1 MRACRRAHTEQGA
14 VQMELHVH
22 ISGPADL
29 SGQVYRQIAA
39 AIGDGRL
46 KLGQQLPPS
55 RLLAGQLGISR
66 KPVADAYARLTYER
80 LIVGHIGKG
89 SFVSGGGAVR
99 PAVDPADDALG
110 ANRTLAHWRALE
122 TPLRHPMP
130 EGSSRYEFIGGMP
143 APAHF
148 PHDEWRRCMLYGLRK
163 NHGMLG
169 RYGPAEGVPALR
181 DAIARHIGF
190 SRGVRCTSA
199 EVVVTNGAQQAFD
212 LLARIT
218 VAPGDVV
225 AMEDPGY
232 PMARMAFEGQG
243 ARVVGI
249 GIDSEGMMV
258 DDIPAETKLIYTTPA
273 HQFPLGMPM
282 SQGRRERL
290 LARASQIGALVI
302 EDDYD
307 SEFRYEGRP
316 TDSLQSMDRHGVV
329 AFVGSF
335 SKVMLP
341 ELRSGY
347 IVAPR
352 GLLRPLLAA
361 KHVFDWHSPVTV
373 QYALSRFIDDGLLLK
388 HIRRGHGIYA
398 SRRDALMRLFS
409 VELASWFRLVPST
422 AGFHVAAVATRAV
435 DIRLLQRLAR
445 RADVGLYAL
454 EDFYAQRS
462 PQSGLFLGYGA
473 IETLDIEPALLRVHD
488 ILREMA

>member
-1 MRACRRAHTEQGA
+1 
-14 VQMELHVH
+14 MELHVQL
-22 ISGPADL
+22 SGAADL
-29 SGQVYRQIAA
+29 SGQVYRGIAA
-39 AIGDGRL
+39 AISDGRI
-46 KLGQQLPPS
+46 KQGQQLPPS
-55 RLLAGQLGISR
+55 RLLAEQLGISR
-66 KPVADAYARLTYER
+66 KPVAEAYSRLSYER

-89 SFVSGGGAVR
+89 TFVSGGGA
-99 PAVDPADDALG
+99 PTAFDPAADP
-110 ANRTLAHWRALE
+110 LAGNKMLAYWRGLH

-148 PHDEWRRCMLYGLRK
+148 PHDEWRRCVLFGLRK
-163 NHGMLG
+163 NNSVLG
-169 RYGPAEGVPALR
+169 RYGPTEGVPVLR
-181 DAIARHIGF
+181 EAIARHIGF

-212 LLARIT
+212 LLSRIT
-218 VAPGDVV
+218 VGPGDIV

-232 PMARMAFEGQG
+232 PMARLVFAGQG
-243 ARVVGI
+243 ARVVNI
-249 GIDSEGMMV
+249 GVDHEGLMV
-258 DDIPAETKLIYTTPA
+258 DDIPADTKLIYTTPA

-282 SQGRRERL
+282 SVARREQL
-290 LARASQIGALVI
+290 LARAHQIGALII

-316 TDSLQSMDRHGVV
+316 TDSLQSMDRYGVV

-341 ELRSGY
+341 ELRLGY
-347 IVAPR
+347 VVAPR
-352 GLLRPLLAA
+352 KLIQPLLAA
-361 KHVFDWHSPVTV
+361 KHVFDWHSAAAV
-373 QYALSRFIDDGLLLK
+373 QYALAHFIDDGLLLK

-398 SRRDALMRLFS
+398 TRREELMKLFAGPLS
-409 VELASWFRLVPST
+409 PWFRLVPNT
-422 AGFHVAAVATRAV
+422 AGFHVAAVTIRAL

-454 EDFYAQRS
+454 EDFYTERA

-473 IETLDIEPALLRVHD
+473 IETLDIEPALLRVRD
-488 ILREMA
+488 VLLEMR